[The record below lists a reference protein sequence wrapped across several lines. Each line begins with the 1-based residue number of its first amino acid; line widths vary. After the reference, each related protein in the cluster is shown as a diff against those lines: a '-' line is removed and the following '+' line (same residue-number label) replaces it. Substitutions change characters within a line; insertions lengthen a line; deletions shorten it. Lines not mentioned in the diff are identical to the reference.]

1 LRATVIKISS
11 FIILLK
17 KNKESAYR
25 IFLYHGACPSPV
37 LCYCMRATSQ
47 LFRCRFVLATPLS
60 VVSMESN
67 GPTDDRENGSFLL
80 KRRPVLGG
88 GVAELPAS
96 DDDAGAAA
104 VLVTPVQF
112 PRRLLIFL
120 RPTLRLLSLSL
131 CRCTGGSVSPPL
143 ASPT

>member
-1 LRATVIKISS
+1 
-11 FIILLK
+11 
-17 KNKESAYR
+17 
-25 IFLYHGACPSPV
+25 

-60 VVSMESN
+60 VASMESN
-67 GPTDDRENGSFLL
+67 GPTDDRANDSFLL

-88 GVAELPAS
+88 GVAELSAG

-120 RPTLRLLSLSL
+120 RPTLP
-131 CRCTGGSVSPPL
+131 SPLPVGVLAAACPL
-143 ASPT
+143 ASPRPPSDARTHRRPNSYLAAAAAAALIF

>member
-1 LRATVIKISS
+1 M
-11 FIILLK
+11 
-17 KNKESAYR
+17 
-25 IFLYHGACPSPV
+25 
-37 LCYCMRATSQ
+37 CYCMRATSQ

-60 VVSMESN
+60 VASMESN
-67 GPTDDRENGSFLL
+67 GPTDDRENDSFLL

-88 GVAELPAS
+88 GVAELSAG

-120 RPTLRLLSLSL
+120 RPTLLPPP
-131 CRCTGGSVSPPL
+131 CRCTGGSVSPAL
-143 ASPT
+143 ASPRPPSDARTHRRPSSYLAAAGAAAAAALIF